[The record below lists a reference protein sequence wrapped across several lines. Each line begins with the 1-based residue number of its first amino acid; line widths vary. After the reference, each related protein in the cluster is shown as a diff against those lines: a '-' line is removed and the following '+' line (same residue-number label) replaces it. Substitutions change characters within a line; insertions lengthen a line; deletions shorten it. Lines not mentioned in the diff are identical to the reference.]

1 MYKPMT
7 FKQSFHLYL
16 VALVAVSLLAAMSWK
31 LALFVVSTGILA
43 WVSILFTAHAIMF
56 FERHGRWGL
65 SGIVPSVAV
74 GLSCTIGTS
83 LLLQQ
88 IFSFANLGVPG
99 FFASAVGIVFGV
111 AWGMS
116 TRNED
121 WVLDSAEQNTLC

>member
-16 VALVAVSLLAAMSWK
+16 VALLAVSLLAAMSWK
-31 LALFVVSTGILA
+31 LASFVVSTCALA
-43 WVSILFTAHAIMF
+43 WVSILFTAQALML

-74 GLSCTIGTS
+74 GLSCTIGIS

-88 IFSFANLGVPG
+88 MFSFANLGAPG
-99 FFASAVGIVFGV
+99 FIASVVGIVFGA